1 MFIVTIIL
9 IETNRRR
16 NRILHHALAQQVT
29 IYVNTIKTL
38 QKILY
43 YLARD
48 KTLSYYYSFFIK
60 NLSLSKSEMTVLQNK
75 LINNLITHAY
85 TFSPYYRSIMDK
97 QGLVPEDITCKD
109 DLLKLP
115 ILTKSIM
122 RENLDTIKTTDSFGK
137 NLSKDTSSGSTGN
150 QAILFKSPY
159 YQQMSNAALL
169 RCFYMTG
176 WDRDHK
182 SVWLWNDIFD
192 NKRLRESIKAKTGL
206 LINRIMII
214 DTIQR
219 QESDFIQ
226 YVQQIHRFKPRVMFG
241 NARMILEFAKYVIA
255 KNIKLESIQL
265 VVTSVEKLDKRHMI
279 SQAFNNSPVYD
290 LYSSRE
296 CHGMAVELREG
307 IFAVADDHVA
317 INLHED
323 NMFTITALHSYGFPL
338 INYQIGDRGIFLSE
352 TTPEKEPDIK
362 NPFSTLSL
370 KIGRFSEDF
379 LTKNG
384 SRICGTAL
392 MTNIA
397 SAELNASEQQII
409 QTGYSD
415 FIVNYVADKD
425 INPKYQD
432 ILRTMLR
439 KYFGDDCSVTFNSTK
454 EIPLE
459 QSGKKLLCKC
469 TFLLDN

>member
-1 MFIVTIIL
+1 M
-9 IETNRRR
+9 
-16 NRILHHALAQQVT
+16 
-29 IYVNTIKTL
+29 NTIKTA
-38 QKILY
+38 QRIIY

-60 NLSLSKSEMTVLQNK
+60 NLSRSRSDMTELQNR
-75 LINNLITHAY
+75 LINNLVKHAY
-85 TFSPYYRSIMDK
+85 TYSPYYRSIMVK
-97 QGLVPEDITCKD
+97 HGITPGDIICKD
-109 DLLKLP
+109 DLRKLP

-137 NLSKDTSSGSTGN
+137 NLKKDTSSGSTGN
-150 QAILFKSPY
+150 QAILYKSPY

-192 NKRLRESIKAKTGL
+192 RKRLRESIRAKIGL
-206 LINRIMII
+206 LLNRIVII

-226 YVQQIHRFKPRVMFG
+226 YIKKTNRFKPRVMFG
-241 NARMILEFAKYVIA
+241 NARMIREFAKYVIA
-255 KNIKLESIQL
+255 ENIKLPSIQL

-279 SQAFNNSPVYD
+279 SKAFNNSPVYD

-296 CHGMAVELREG
+296 CHGMAVEVREG
-307 IFAVADDHVA
+307 VFAVADDHVA
-317 INLHED
+317 INLD
-323 NMFTITALHSYGFPL
+323 DNNMFTITALHSYGFPL
-338 INYQIGDRGIFLSE
+338 INYQIGDKGIILSE
-352 TTPEKEPDIK
+352 STNEQTPEK
-362 NPFSTLSL
+362 NPFSTLVL

-379 LTKNG
+379 LTKSG
-384 SRICGTAL
+384 TRVCGTAL

-397 SAELNASEQQII
+397 SAELNTLEQQII
-409 QTGYSD
+409 QTGYNN
-415 FIVNYVADKD
+415 FLINYVPGKD
-425 INPKYQD
+425 INPEYQN
-432 ILRTMLR
+432 ILRTMLK
-439 KYFGDDCSVTFNSTK
+439 KYFGDDCSVEFNALK

-459 QSGKKLLCKC
+459 QSGKKLLCKR
-469 TFLLDN
+469 TFLLDS